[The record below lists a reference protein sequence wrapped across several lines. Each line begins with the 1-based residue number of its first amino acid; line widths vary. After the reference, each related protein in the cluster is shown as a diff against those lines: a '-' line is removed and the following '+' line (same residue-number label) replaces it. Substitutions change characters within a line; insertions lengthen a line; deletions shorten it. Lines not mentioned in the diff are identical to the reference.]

1 MANGNDGFS
10 LMEVMVALAIIA
22 ILALMAAPS
31 FQDQIVRDQIKT
43 ALPLADI
50 AKKPVETA
58 WTALQ
63 AFPADN
69 AAAGLP
75 PDDKIVSNQIKSVLV
90 QDGAIQITF
99 GNRAS
104 GLINGKILT
113 LRPAVVVDAPI
124 VPVAWV
130 CGYAEAPEKMTA
142 MGQNQTNIPD
152 SFLPFN
158 CRARGTKK

>member
-1 MANGNDGFS
+1 MTNGNGGFS
-10 LMEVMVALAIIA
+10 LMEVMVALAIVA

-63 AFPADN
+63 VFPPDN

-75 PDDKIVSNQIKSVLV
+75 SDDKIVSNQIKSVLV

-113 LRPAVVVDAPI
+113 LRPAVVADAPI
-124 VPVAWV
+124 VPIAWV
-130 CGYAEAPEKMTA
+130 CGSAEAPDKMTV

-152 SFLPFN
+152 NFLPFN
-158 CRARGTKK
+158 CRARAKK